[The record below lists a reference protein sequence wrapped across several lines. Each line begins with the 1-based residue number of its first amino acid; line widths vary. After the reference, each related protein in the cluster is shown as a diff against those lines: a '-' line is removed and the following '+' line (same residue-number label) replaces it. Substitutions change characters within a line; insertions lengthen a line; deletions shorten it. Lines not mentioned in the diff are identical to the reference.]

1 MKNDRRPAR
10 SSFVNRHRSRNEKT
24 AQRVRGRC
32 KFSRDKQKLSADAC
46 VDLARA
52 LNHAGH
58 RHGPLAQPMFTYHVA
73 ASISW
78 GAGWGTVQDVGT
90 AARSLYPRTD
100 VKIAR
105 SMVAGL
111 SKAPATAIDP
121 HVRPLDPWRDGPAV
135 ANLLELAFR
144 DEIGSDSSGQR
155 MIHMLRHYSPLD
167 ALVGDDMRGFVWV
180 EQGQIV
186 GNVSLQRN
194 PTRRDTWVIG
204 NVATHPAWRNRGIS
218 TALIHAAIAF
228 ARSRQGRFVAL
239 QVVEGNTPA
248 LRVYERAGF
257 RALGAV
263 THYRR
268 PSVRAQSLPLLPDAS
283 AVRRARRADRDAV
296 WTVARFN
303 IPDHLTYAEPFD
315 ASTYRLDWRWW
326 VSNLFNGWREQ
337 WLVRDAADHPADAG
351 SQSIVGAIRT
361 RVNFDLSEHHVE
373 LMLDARASVEDG
385 VSLLVAGL
393 RRFEEYVSRPLYCAQ
408 SRPHEATHGA
418 LQAVGFQPTRT
429 LVHMAVEVEE

>member
-1 MKNDRRPAR
+1 M
-10 SSFVNRHRSRNEKT
+10 
-24 AQRVRGRC
+24 
-32 KFSRDKQKLSADAC
+32 
-46 VDLARA
+46 
-52 LNHAGH
+52 
-58 RHGPLAQPMFTYHVA
+58 
-73 ASISW
+73 
-78 GAGWGTVQDVGT
+78 
-90 AARSLYPRTD
+90 
-100 VKIAR
+100 
-105 SMVAGL
+105 
-111 SKAPATAIDP
+111 
-121 HVRPLDPWRDGPAV
+121 RPLDPWRDGPAV

-144 DEIGSDSSGQR
+144 DEIGGDSGGQR

-194 PTRRDTWVIG
+194 PARRDTWVIG

-218 TALIHAAIAF
+218 TALIRAAIAF

-257 RALGAV
+257 RALGTV

-268 PSVRAQSLPLLPDAS
+268 PSVRAQSLPLLPDAP

-315 ASTYRLDWRWW
+315 ASAYRLDWRWW
-326 VSNLFNGWREQ
+326 VSNFFNGWREQ

-361 RVNFDLSEHHVE
+361 RVNFELPEHHVE

-385 VSLLVAGL
+385 IELLVAGL
-393 RRFEEYVSRPLYCAQ
+393 RRLEDYVSKPLYCAQ

-418 LQAVGFQPTRT
+418 LQAVGFRPTRT
-429 LVHMAVEVEE
+429 LVHMGVKVEE